1 MNYVFI
7 YLQFGV
13 RESFVNTLGTNSV
26 CVKTRAPHAGTCT
39 NARFQLLLEKS
50 MSKKGHNSVEKKNE
64 DDLSHWYGFPF

>member
-1 MNYVFI
+1 MNYALI

-13 RESFVNTLGTNSV
+13 KESFVNTLATNSV

-50 MSKKGHNSVEKKNE
+50 KSKKGHNSVEKNK
-64 DDLSHWYGFPF
+64 DGLSYLLIVNI